1 MFKFVLGLHGRSSFC
16 VRVKRSK
23 GVVQARTCREDQ
35 RYYFSNTLSLGSQK
49 KKQSIFFPLRKC
61 FFIQVLLESM
71 TLTRRHWIARFV
83 MFIQWCSWRTLCVDS
98 KIFTIIL
105 CIFTG
110 RAETH
115 RRRRLLFA
123 TSDGWKHH
131 LLLARQRLPWRLI
144 ISQILKIKEK
154 KKTIRFCNG

>member
-1 MFKFVLGLHGRSSFC
+1 MDVPLSVCESRDPKGLYKLARAG
-16 VRVKRSK
+16 KIK
-23 GVVQARTCREDQ
+23 GVTCQ
-35 RYYFSNTLSLGSQK
+35 TRYLLEVRK

-71 TLTRRHWIARFV
+71 TLTRRHWIARLV
-83 MFIQWCSWRTLCVDS
+83 MFIQWWFIQWCSWRTLCVDS

-115 RRRRLLFA
+115 RRLLFA

-144 ISQILKIKEK
+144 SQIWKIKEK